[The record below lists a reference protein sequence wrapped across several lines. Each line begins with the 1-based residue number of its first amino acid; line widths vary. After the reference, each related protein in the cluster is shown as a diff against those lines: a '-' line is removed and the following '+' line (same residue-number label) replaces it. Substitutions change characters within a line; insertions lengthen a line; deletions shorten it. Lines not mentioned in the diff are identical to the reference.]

1 MGELILGDTEKDV
14 CVMEILPSGRLLV
27 EEQKQNKER
36 KINMIEKLYYTADEI
51 AQMVGVGRTT
61 SYKMVNQMNAELLK
75 QGFLVVKGKIP
86 KEYFD
91 ARYYGGS
98 HPVEVGA

>member
-1 MGELILGDTEKDV
+1 
-14 CVMEILPSGRLLV
+14 
-27 EEQKQNKER
+27 
-36 KINMIEKLYYTADEI
+36 MIEKLYYTADEI

-91 ARYYGGS
+91 AKYYGGS
-98 HPVEVGA
+98 HTVEVGA

>member
-1 MGELILGDTEKDV
+1 MPKNTK
-14 CVMEILPSGRLLV
+14 
-27 EEQKQNKER
+27 QKCRKIQNKSA
-36 KINMIEKLYYTADEI
+36 EK
-51 AQMVGVGRTT
+51 
-61 SYKMVNQMNAELLK
+61 YKMVNQMNAELLK

-91 ARYYGGS
+91 AKYYGGS

>member
-1 MGELILGDTEKDV
+1 
-14 CVMEILPSGRLLV
+14 
-27 EEQKQNKER
+27 
-36 KINMIEKLYYTADEI
+36 MIEKLYYTADEI

-91 ARYYGGS
+91 ESIMVDHIQWRWERNGK
-98 HPVEVGA
+98 

>member
-1 MGELILGDTEKDV
+1 
-14 CVMEILPSGRLLV
+14 
-27 EEQKQNKER
+27 
-36 KINMIEKLYYTADEI
+36 MIEKLYYTADEI

-91 ARYYGGS
+91 AK
-98 HPVEVGA
+98 

>member
-1 MGELILGDTEKDV
+1 
-14 CVMEILPSGRLLV
+14 
-27 EEQKQNKER
+27 
-36 KINMIEKLYYTADEI
+36 MIEKLYYTADEI
-51 AQMVGVGRTT
+51 AKMVGVGRTT

-91 ARYYGGS
+91 AKYYGGS
-98 HPVEVGA
+98 HPVEVSA